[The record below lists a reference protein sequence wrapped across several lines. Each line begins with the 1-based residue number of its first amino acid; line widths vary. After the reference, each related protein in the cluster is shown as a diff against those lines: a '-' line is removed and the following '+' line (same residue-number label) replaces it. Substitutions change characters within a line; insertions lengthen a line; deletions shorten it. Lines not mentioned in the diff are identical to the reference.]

1 MLPKNPW
8 SFLRQ
13 QTHGMELDIYQHGLL
28 YNWYVKMI

>member
-8 SFLRQ
+8 SFLR